1 MLLLSRN
8 ADATEERPALE
19 CAAAQE
25 AGAGQADWT
34 HRRGDLGGRR
44 GAGALGD
51 PGLHRKVRHPQPF
64 PSLPKMSTDSSFFF
78 NQSTDLILSPSLLK
92 QQAGEREVTGYRFL
106 QDHQQSEDVRGREGA
121 PGESAEAGQDGC
133 PAGGSSGLGTNLGL
147 ALHAQPRKHIAA
159 ILKKRKEKKMS
170 KCLVSRN
177 YMKVSHFY
185 MKQ

>member
-1 MLLLSRN
+1 M
-8 ADATEERPALE
+8 
-19 CAAAQE
+19 
-25 AGAGQADWT
+25 
-34 HRRGDLGGRR
+34 H
-44 GAGALGD
+44 
-51 PGLHRKVRHPQPF
+51 
-64 PSLPKMSTDSSFFF
+64 FF
-78 NQSTDLILSPSLLK
+78 SPSLLK

-147 ALHAQPRKHIAA
+147 ALHAQAMETYCCHT
-159 ILKKRKEKKMS
+159 KKKKQKTKKEV
-170 KCLVSRN
+170 CLVSRN